1 MARLRNWQDDVNDFH
16 KALEIPTA
24 IDDDQDVKIRRPE
37 LRAELL
43 AEEACECLEAM
54 TGQAWKIA
62 PEMMGGSGEPD
73 IVEAVD
79 GIIDIIVVACG
90 AACEWGIDLQ
100 PIWEEIHRTNM
111 AKQGGPTRKDGK
123 KLKPEGW
130 KPPNVKGLIEAQ
142 QQSKEEL
149 RQWAARRR
157 EELG

>member
-1 MARLRNWQDDVNDFH
+1 MGRLRNWQDDVNDFH

-24 IDDDQDVKIRRPE
+24 IGDGQDVEIRRPE

-43 AEEACECLEAM
+43 AEEVRECLEAM
-54 TGQAWKIA
+54 TGQAWKIV

-79 GIIDIIVVACG
+79 GLIDTIVVACG

-100 PIWEEIHRTNM
+100 PIWEEVHRTNM
-111 AKQGGPTRKDGK
+111 AKKGGPTREDGK

-130 KPPNVKGLIEAQ
+130 EPPDVKGLIEAQ
-142 QQSKEEL
+142 QRGKKEL
-149 RQWAARRR
+149 REWAARQKEMR
-157 EELG
+157 G